1 MKKYTIKYG
10 NIPVT
15 KQKVCCKITGTVQ
28 KTIIKKWNISDKII
42 VEVYRYMENELFEK
56 APVHKAYFNMALP
69 LVFSMVISLVYNMVD
84 TFFIA
89 RTGNTNLVAGVSLG
103 APMFTAMIA
112 LGDIFGLGG
121 SSMIARLF
129 GQRKDEDAKRISSF
143 CFYGAIIC
151 GVIVTVLLLI
161 FRAPMLHLLGAD
173 ANTYKYASQYYT
185 YLVLGS
191 VFIIV
196 SFTPNNQ
203 LRSEGFSKASM
214 EGSVLGAV
222 VNIILD
228 PIFIYAFNLGVKGAA
243 IATVISQFASAIFTI
258 LFLTSDKS
266 VLKLKF
272 KNFKLNFKILLPCL
286 LLGLSPFIMQFTEAI
301 ISICFNSSLQKYGG
315 DIAVGSMTILSSLMQ
330 FSMLPIMGLSQGA
343 QPVISYNYGAKSS
356 SRVKQAFKIL
366 LISSLSYSVVLWLSL
381 MLFPSGFAKI
391 FTTDKELIEY
401 TIWAIHIY
409 FATSGLFGIQI
420 ACQQTFVAI
429 GNAKVSLFLAVL
441 RKILLLIPLIFFLPL
456 ICNNEVL
463 GVLLAEPIAD
473 GIAVTVTGIAFLIIF
488 TKTIKELDKNNLV
501 NE

>member
-1 MKKYTIKYG
+1 MEEQTSFLG
-10 NIPVT
+10 
-15 KQKVCCKITGTVQ
+15 KQKVGKLIF
-28 KTIIKKWNISDKII
+28 KLAIPTIIAQIVNLLYNIVDRIYIGHIPEVGKTALTGVGVCMAIIIMVSALGEKKHQEAEIVVGNSFVMLII
-42 VEVYRYMENELFEK
+42 IGVLLTIILSIFCE
-56 APVHKAYFNMALP
+56 P
-69 LVFSMVISLVYNMVD
+69 LLYKFGASVD
-84 TFFIA
+84 TIGFAKEYCLIYLIGSTF
-89 RTGNTNLVAGVSLG
+89 V
-103 APMFTAMIA
+103 MIA
-112 LGDIFGLGG
+112 LGMNAFITAQGFTKT
-121 SSMIARLF
+121 SMITVL
-129 GQRKDEDAKRISSF
+129 I
-143 CFYGAIIC
+143 GAILNC
-151 GVIVTVLLLI
+151 
-161 FRAPMLHLLGAD
+161 
-173 ANTYKYASQYYT
+173 
-185 YLVLGS
+185 
-191 VFIIV
+191 
-196 SFTPNNQ
+196 
-203 LRSEGFSKASM
+203 
-214 EGSVLGAV
+214 
-222 VNIILD
+222 ILD

>member
-15 KQKVCCKITGTVQ
+15 KQKVCCKITGTVH
-28 KTIIKKWNISDKII
+28 KTIIKKWNISDEII

-121 SSMIARLF
+121 SSVIARLF

-228 PIFIYAFNLGVKGAA
+228 PIFISVLGMGAGGAA
-243 IATVISQFASAIFTI
+243 IATIIGYIATDAYYVWIYLKKSKKLSIDPGHMHINMQEFRQILAIGIPASITNFMQSFAVTVTNRSLLVYGNNKVAAMGIVMKVNMIAALI
-258 LFLTSDKS
+258 L
-266 VLKLKF
+266 
-272 KNFKLNFKILLPCL
+272 
-286 LLGLSPFIMQFTEAI
+286 
-301 ISICFNSSLQKYGG
+301 
-315 DIAVGSMTILSSLMQ
+315 VG
-330 FSMLPIMGLSQGA
+330 FAFGC
-343 QPVISYNYGAKSS
+343 QPLVGYNYGARNKKRLKEILAFCYKFECGLAVILAVILSTGARPLIRVFMKTPEIVDS
-356 SRVKQAFKIL
+356 GVLMLRLQQAGMMFMAVVLVTTCVFQSAGKAMGAFLLSVSRQGVIYGIVIVIASHMIGYHGVLAAQAVSDFLTALMAAIL
-366 LISSLSYSVVLWLSL
+366 LKHELWSEL
-381 MLFPSGFAKI
+381 
-391 FTTDKELIEY
+391 TDIKRNEE
-401 TIWAIHIY
+401 
-409 FATSGLFGIQI
+409 
-420 ACQQTFVAI
+420 
-429 GNAKVSLFLAVL
+429 AV
-441 RKILLLIPLIFFLPL
+441 
-456 ICNNEVL
+456 
-463 GVLLAEPIAD
+463 
-473 GIAVTVTGIAFLIIF
+473 
-488 TKTIKELDKNNLV
+488 
-501 NE
+501 

>member
-1 MKKYTIKYG
+1 
-10 NIPVT
+10 
-15 KQKVCCKITGTVQ
+15 
-28 KTIIKKWNISDKII
+28 
-42 VEVYRYMENELFEK
+42 MENELFEK

-121 SSMIARLF
+121 SSVIARLF

-228 PIFIYAFNLGVKGAA
+228 PIFISVLGMGAGGAA
-243 IATVISQFASAIFTI
+243 IATIIGYIATDAYYVWIYLKKSKKLSIDPGHMHTVTNRSLLVYGNNKVAAMGIVMKVNMIAALILVGFAFGCQP
-258 LFLTSDKS
+258 L
-266 VLKLKF
+266 
-272 KNFKLNFKILLPCL
+272 
-286 LLGLSPFIMQFTEAI
+286 
-301 ISICFNSSLQKYGG
+301 
-315 DIAVGSMTILSSLMQ
+315 VG
-330 FSMLPIMGLSQGA
+330 
-343 QPVISYNYGAKSS
+343 YNYGARNKKRLKEILAFCYKFECGLAVILAVILSAGARPLIRVFMKTPEIVDS
-356 SRVKQAFKIL
+356 GVLMLRQQQAGMMFMAVVLVTTCVFQSAGKAMGAFLLSVSRQGVIYGIVIVIASHMIGYHGVLAAQAVSDFLTALMAAIL
-366 LISSLSYSVVLWLSL
+366 LKHELWSEL
-381 MLFPSGFAKI
+381 
-391 FTTDKELIEY
+391 TDIKRNEE
-401 TIWAIHIY
+401 
-409 FATSGLFGIQI
+409 
-420 ACQQTFVAI
+420 
-429 GNAKVSLFLAVL
+429 AV
-441 RKILLLIPLIFFLPL
+441 
-456 ICNNEVL
+456 
-463 GVLLAEPIAD
+463 
-473 GIAVTVTGIAFLIIF
+473 
-488 TKTIKELDKNNLV
+488 
-501 NE
+501 

>member
-15 KQKVCCKITGTVQ
+15 KQKVCCKITGTVH
-28 KTIIKKWNISDKII
+28 KTIIKKWNISDEII

-121 SSMIARLF
+121 SSVIARLF
-129 GQRKDEDAKRISSF
+129 GQRKDE
-143 CFYGAIIC
+143 
-151 GVIVTVLLLI
+151 
-161 FRAPMLHLLGAD
+161 D

-191 VFIIV
+191 VFVIV

-228 PIFIYAFNLGVKGAA
+228 PIFISVLGMGAGGAA
-243 IATVISQFASAIFTI
+243 IATIIGYIATDAYYVWIYLKKSKKLSIDPGHMHINMQEFRQILAIGIPASITNFMQSFAVAVTNRGLLVYGNNKVAAMGIVMKVNMIAALI
-258 LFLTSDKS
+258 L
-266 VLKLKF
+266 
-272 KNFKLNFKILLPCL
+272 
-286 LLGLSPFIMQFTEAI
+286 
-301 ISICFNSSLQKYGG
+301 
-315 DIAVGSMTILSSLMQ
+315 VG
-330 FSMLPIMGLSQGA
+330 FAFGC
-343 QPVISYNYGAKSS
+343 QPLVGYNYGARNKKRLKEILAFCYKFECGLAVILAVILFAGARPLIRVFMKTPEIVDSGVLMLRLQQAGMMFMAVVLVTTCVFQS
-356 SRVKQAFKIL
+356 AGKAMGAFLLSVSRQGVIYGIVIVIASHMIGYHGVLAAQAVSDFLTALMAAIL
-366 LISSLSYSVVLWLSL
+366 LKHELWSEL
-381 MLFPSGFAKI
+381 
-391 FTTDKELIEY
+391 TDIKRNEE
-401 TIWAIHIY
+401 
-409 FATSGLFGIQI
+409 
-420 ACQQTFVAI
+420 
-429 GNAKVSLFLAVL
+429 AV
-441 RKILLLIPLIFFLPL
+441 
-456 ICNNEVL
+456 
-463 GVLLAEPIAD
+463 
-473 GIAVTVTGIAFLIIF
+473 
-488 TKTIKELDKNNLV
+488 
-501 NE
+501 

>member
-1 MKKYTIKYG
+1 
-10 NIPVT
+10 
-15 KQKVCCKITGTVQ
+15 
-28 KTIIKKWNISDKII
+28 
-42 VEVYRYMENELFEK
+42 MENELFEK

-121 SSMIARLF
+121 SSVIARLF
-129 GQRKDEDAKRISSF
+129 GQRKDEDAKRSRAF

-228 PIFIYAFNLGVKGAA
+228 PIFISVLGMGAGGAA
-243 IATVISQFASAIFTI
+243 IATIIGYIATDAYYVWIYLKKSKKLSIDPGHMHINMQEFRQI
-258 LFLTSDKS
+258 L
-266 VLKLKF
+266 
-272 KNFKLNFKILLPCL
+272 
-286 LLGLSPFIMQFTEAI
+286 
-301 ISICFNSSLQKYGG
+301 
-315 DIAVGSMTILSSLMQ
+315 
-330 FSMLPIMGLSQGA
+330 
-343 QPVISYNYGAKSS
+343 
-356 SRVKQAFKIL
+356 
-366 LISSLSYSVVLWLSL
+366 
-381 MLFPSGFAKI
+381 
-391 FTTDKELIEY
+391 
-401 TIWAIHIY
+401 
-409 FATSGLFGIQI
+409 
-420 ACQQTFVAI
+420 AI
-429 GNAKVSLFLAVL
+429 G
-441 RKILLLIPLIFFLPL
+441 IPASITNFMQSF
-456 ICNNEVL
+456 
-463 GVLLAEPIAD
+463 
-473 GIAVTVTGIAFLIIF
+473 AVTVTNRSLLVYGNNNYGARNKKRLKEILAFCYKFECGLAVILAVILFAGARPLIRVFMKTPEIVDSGVLMLRLQQAGMMFMAVVLVTTCVFQSAGKAMGAFLLSVSRQGVIYGIVIVIASHMIGYHGVLAAQAVSDF
-488 TKTIKELDKNNLV
+488 LTALMAAILLKHELWSELTDIKR
-501 NE
+501 NEEAV

>member
-15 KQKVCCKITGTVQ
+15 KQKVCCKITGTVH
-28 KTIIKKWNISDKII
+28 KTIIKKWNISDEII

-84 TFFIA
+84 TFFIV

-121 SSMIARLF
+121 SSVIARLF

-191 VFIIV
+191 VFVIV

-228 PIFIYAFNLGVKGAA
+228 PIFISVLGMGAGGAA
-243 IATVISQFASAIFTI
+243 IATIIGYIATDAYYVWIYLKKSKKLSIDPGHMHINMQEFRQILAIGIPASITNFMQSFAVAVTNRGLLVYGNNKVAAMGIVMKVNMIAALI
-258 LFLTSDKS
+258 L
-266 VLKLKF
+266 
-272 KNFKLNFKILLPCL
+272 
-286 LLGLSPFIMQFTEAI
+286 
-301 ISICFNSSLQKYGG
+301 
-315 DIAVGSMTILSSLMQ
+315 VG
-330 FSMLPIMGLSQGA
+330 FAFGC
-343 QPVISYNYGAKSS
+343 QPLVGYNYGARNKKRLKEILAFCYKFECGLAVILAVILFAGARPLIRVFMKTPEIVDSGVLMLRLQQAGMMFMAVVLVTTCVFQS
-356 SRVKQAFKIL
+356 AGKAMGAFLLSVSRQGVIYGIVIVIASHMIGYHGVLAAQAVSDFLTALMAAIL
-366 LISSLSYSVVLWLSL
+366 LKHELWSEL
-381 MLFPSGFAKI
+381 
-391 FTTDKELIEY
+391 TDIKRNEE
-401 TIWAIHIY
+401 
-409 FATSGLFGIQI
+409 
-420 ACQQTFVAI
+420 
-429 GNAKVSLFLAVL
+429 AV
-441 RKILLLIPLIFFLPL
+441 
-456 ICNNEVL
+456 
-463 GVLLAEPIAD
+463 
-473 GIAVTVTGIAFLIIF
+473 
-488 TKTIKELDKNNLV
+488 
-501 NE
+501 

>member
-28 KTIIKKWNISDKII
+28 KTIIKKWNISDEII

-121 SSMIARLF
+121 SSVIARLF

-151 GVIVTVLLLI
+151 GMIVTVLLLI
-161 FRAPMLHLLGAD
+161 FCAPMLHLLGAD

-228 PIFIYAFNLGVKGAA
+228 PIFISVLGMGAGGAA
-243 IATVISQFASAIFTI
+243 IATIIGYIATDVYYVWIYLKKSKKLSIDPGHMHINMQEFRQI
-258 LFLTSDKS
+258 L
-266 VLKLKF
+266 
-272 KNFKLNFKILLPCL
+272 
-286 LLGLSPFIMQFTEAI
+286 
-301 ISICFNSSLQKYGG
+301 
-315 DIAVGSMTILSSLMQ
+315 
-330 FSMLPIMGLSQGA
+330 
-343 QPVISYNYGAKSS
+343 
-356 SRVKQAFKIL
+356 
-366 LISSLSYSVVLWLSL
+366 
-381 MLFPSGFAKI
+381 
-391 FTTDKELIEY
+391 
-401 TIWAIHIY
+401 
-409 FATSGLFGIQI
+409 
-420 ACQQTFVAI
+420 AI
-429 GNAKVSLFLAVL
+429 G
-441 RKILLLIPLIFFLPL
+441 IPASITNFMQSF
-456 ICNNEVL
+456 
-463 GVLLAEPIAD
+463 
-473 GIAVTVTGIAFLIIF
+473 AVTVTNRSL
-488 TKTIKELDKNNLV
+488 LV
-501 NE
+501 

>member
-28 KTIIKKWNISDKII
+28 KTIIKKWNISDEII

-173 ANTYKYASQYYT
+173 ANTYKYA
-185 YLVLGS
+185 
-191 VFIIV
+191 
-196 SFTPNNQ
+196 
-203 LRSEGFSKASM
+203 
-214 EGSVLGAV
+214 
-222 VNIILD
+222 
-228 PIFIYAFNLGVKGAA
+228 
-243 IATVISQFASAIFTI
+243 
-258 LFLTSDKS
+258 
-266 VLKLKF
+266 
-272 KNFKLNFKILLPCL
+272 
-286 LLGLSPFIMQFTEAI
+286 
-301 ISICFNSSLQKYGG
+301 
-315 DIAVGSMTILSSLMQ
+315 
-330 FSMLPIMGLSQGA
+330 
-343 QPVISYNYGAKSS
+343 
-356 SRVKQAFKIL
+356 
-366 LISSLSYSVVLWLSL
+366 
-381 MLFPSGFAKI
+381 
-391 FTTDKELIEY
+391 
-401 TIWAIHIY
+401 
-409 FATSGLFGIQI
+409 
-420 ACQQTFVAI
+420 
-429 GNAKVSLFLAVL
+429 
-441 RKILLLIPLIFFLPL
+441 
-456 ICNNEVL
+456 
-463 GVLLAEPIAD
+463 
-473 GIAVTVTGIAFLIIF
+473 
-488 TKTIKELDKNNLV
+488 
-501 NE
+501 

>member
-15 KQKVCCKITGTVQ
+15 KQKVCCKITGTVH
-28 KTIIKKWNISDKII
+28 KTIIKRWNISDEII

-121 SSMIARLF
+121 SSVIARLF

-228 PIFIYAFNLGVKGAA
+228 PIFISVLGMGAGGAA
-243 IATVISQFASAIFTI
+243 IATIIGYIATDVYYVWIY
-258 LFLTSDKS
+258 LKKS
-266 VLKLKF
+266 KKL
-272 KNFKLNFKILLPCL
+272 
-286 LLGLSPFIMQFTEAI
+286 
-301 ISICFNSSLQKYGG
+301 SIDRK
-315 DIAVGSMTILSSLMQ
+315 
-330 FSMLPIMGLSQGA
+330 
-343 QPVISYNYGAKSS
+343 
-356 SRVKQAFKIL
+356 
-366 LISSLSYSVVLWLSL
+366 
-381 MLFPSGFAKI
+381 
-391 FTTDKELIEY
+391 
-401 TIWAIHIY
+401 
-409 FATSGLFGIQI
+409 
-420 ACQQTFVAI
+420 
-429 GNAKVSLFLAVL
+429 
-441 RKILLLIPLIFFLPL
+441 RKILLRCP
-456 ICNNEVL
+456 
-463 GVLLAEPIAD
+463 
-473 GIAVTVTGIAFLIIF
+473 
-488 TKTIKELDKNNLV
+488 
-501 NE
+501 

>member
-1 MKKYTIKYG
+1 
-10 NIPVT
+10 
-15 KQKVCCKITGTVQ
+15 
-28 KTIIKKWNISDKII
+28 
-42 VEVYRYMENELFEK
+42 
-56 APVHKAYFNMALP
+56 MALP

-121 SSMIARLF
+121 SSVIARLF

-228 PIFIYAFNLGVKGAA
+228 PIFISVLGIGAGGAA
-243 IATVISQFASAIFTI
+243 IATIIGYIATDAYYVWIYLKKSKSCRLIRDICI
-258 LFLTSDKS
+258 LTCKNSDRSWQSEFLHRSRT
-266 VLKLKF
+266 LCRALQ
-272 KNFKLNFKILLPCL
+272 L
-286 LLGLSPFIMQFTEAI
+286 LL
-301 ISICFNSSLQKYGG
+301 
-315 DIAVGSMTILSSLMQ
+315 
-330 FSMLPIMGLSQGA
+330 
-343 QPVISYNYGAKSS
+343 
-356 SRVKQAFKIL
+356 
-366 LISSLSYSVVLWLSL
+366 
-381 MLFPSGFAKI
+381 
-391 FTTDKELIEY
+391 
-401 TIWAIHIY
+401 
-409 FATSGLFGIQI
+409 
-420 ACQQTFVAI
+420 QT
-429 GNAKVSLFLAVL
+429 
-441 RKILLLIPLIFFLPL
+441 
-456 ICNNEVL
+456 
-463 GVLLAEPIAD
+463 GVCLYME
-473 GIAVTVTGIAFLIIF
+473 
-488 TKTIKELDKNNLV
+488 TIKLRRWES
-501 NE
+501 

>member
-1 MKKYTIKYG
+1 
-10 NIPVT
+10 
-15 KQKVCCKITGTVQ
+15 
-28 KTIIKKWNISDKII
+28 
-42 VEVYRYMENELFEK
+42 
-56 APVHKAYFNMALP
+56 
-69 LVFSMVISLVYNMVD
+69 
-84 TFFIA
+84 
-89 RTGNTNLVAGVSLG
+89 
-103 APMFTAMIA
+103 
-112 LGDIFGLGG
+112 
-121 SSMIARLF
+121 
-129 GQRKDEDAKRISSF
+129 
-143 CFYGAIIC
+143 
-151 GVIVTVLLLI
+151 
-161 FRAPMLHLLGAD
+161 
-173 ANTYKYASQYYT
+173 
-185 YLVLGS
+185 
-191 VFIIV
+191 
-196 SFTPNNQ
+196 
-203 LRSEGFSKASM
+203 
-214 EGSVLGAV
+214 
-222 VNIILD
+222 
-228 PIFIYAFNLGVKGAA
+228 
-243 IATVISQFASAIFTI
+243 
-258 LFLTSDKS
+258 
-266 VLKLKF
+266 
-272 KNFKLNFKILLPCL
+272 
-286 LLGLSPFIMQFTEAI
+286 
-301 ISICFNSSLQKYGG
+301 
-315 DIAVGSMTILSSLMQ
+315 MQ